1 MRLTALFLVF
11 FCLPLS
17 AGDRKPL
24 EEAIR
29 AFGSDEL
36 AARQAATRT
45 VRELLEKE
53 LAPLI
58 KAMSAEDP
66 EVARRAREVVEG
78 LIPHRGEKET
88 AAPVAVNG
96 NWGGRQ
102 IIRLVANNGVQVWVR
117 GQNGVWVAHK
127 QGQKHAQR
135 VNQFGVQGYPCT
147 QPLLRKQL
155 GLAAGRGYVV
165 TKVTPGSVAKKA
177 GLKVH
182 DIILAIDDHPVM
194 QISSLYKRL
203 GELAT
208 WPNRAIRIMREG
220 QVLTTRR

>member
-1 MRLTALFLVF
+1 MRLTALFLVSL
-11 FCLPLS
+11 CLPLS

-29 AFGSDEL
+29 AFASDEL

-53 LAPLI
+53 FAPLI

-88 AAPVAVNG
+88 AAPIA
-96 NWGGRQ
+96 GGGQ
-102 IIRLVANNGVQVWVR
+102 VIRLFVNNGAQFWVR
-117 GQNGVWVAHK
+117 GQNGVWVAHN
-127 QGQKHAQR
+127 QGQKHAHR
-135 VNQFGVQGYPCT
+135 VKLFGVQGYPCT

-165 TKVTPGSVAKKA
+165 AKVTRGSVAQKA

-182 DIILAIDDHPVM
+182 DIILAIDDQPVM
-194 QISSLYKRL
+194 QISSLYKQL

-220 QVLTTRR
+220 QVLTRRAQSRR